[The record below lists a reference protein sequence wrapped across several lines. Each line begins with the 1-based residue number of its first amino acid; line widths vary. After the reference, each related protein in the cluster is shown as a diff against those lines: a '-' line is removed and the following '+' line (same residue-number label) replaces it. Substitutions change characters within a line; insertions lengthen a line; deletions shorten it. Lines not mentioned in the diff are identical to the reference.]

1 MSAQAF
7 SMVITPNW
15 PAPMRVR
22 AASTERK
29 GGASEGPYT
38 SQNLGLHVGD
48 DAEVV
53 ISNRRALME
62 ALGLVTEPL
71 WLEQLHGNVVLDLD
85 TQKANSAFS
94 RNPPAADGVVT
105 SQPGKPCVIMTAD
118 CLPVLF
124 CDTAGTRVG
133 IAHAG
138 WRGLA
143 AGVLSV
149 AVKRMG
155 IDPQALLV
163 WLGPAISQN
172 AYEVGDEVRQ
182 ALIDFDR
189 GAGTCF
195 KPNNVGRWQ
204 ADLYQLARRSLKA
217 DGVHAIYGG
226 GFCTHAESERFFSHR
241 REAPCGRMA
250 TLIWLD
256 S

>member
-1 MSAQAF
+1 
-7 SMVITPNW
+7 
-15 PAPMRVR
+15 MRVR

-71 WLEQLHGNVVLDLD
+71 WLEQLHGNIVLDLD
-85 TQKANSAFS
+85 TQEMNSDFS

-105 SQPGKPCVIMTAD
+105 SQSDKPCVIMTAD

-124 CDTAGTRVG
+124 CDTAGTRIG

-149 AVKRMG
+149 AIKRMG

-195 KPNNVGRWQ
+195 KLNDAGRWQ

-226 GFCTHAESERFFSHR
+226 GFCTHTESERFFSHR

>member
-7 SMVITPNW
+7 SMVITPDW

-71 WLEQLHGNVVLDLD
+71 WLEQLHGNIVLDLD
-85 TQKANSAFS
+85 TQEMNSDFS

-105 SQPGKPCVIMTAD
+105 SQSDKPCVIMTAD

-124 CDTAGTRVG
+124 CDTAGTRIG

-149 AVKRMG
+149 AIKRMG

-195 KPNNVGRWQ
+195 KLNDAGRWQ

-226 GFCTHAESERFFSHR
+226 GFCTHTESERFFSHR

>member
-7 SMVITPNW
+7 SMVITPDW
-15 PAPMRVR
+15 PAPMHVR
-22 AASTERK
+22 AASTERI

-53 ISNRRALME
+53 LSNRRALME

-71 WLEQLHGNVVLDLD
+71 WLEQLHGNIVLDLD
-85 TQKANSAFS
+85 TQETNSDFS
-94 RNPPAADGVVT
+94 CNPPAADGVVT
-105 SQPGKPCVIMTAD
+105 SQPDKPCVIMTAD

-124 CDTAGTRVG
+124 CDTAGTRIG

-149 AVKRMG
+149 AIKRMG

-182 ALIDFDR
+182 ALMAFDQS
-189 GAGTCF
+189 AGTCF
-195 KPNNVGRWQ
+195 KLNNAGRWQ
-204 ADLYQLARRSLKA
+204 ADLYQFARRSLKA

-226 GFCTHAESERFFSHR
+226 DFCTHTESERFFSHR

>member
-1 MSAQAF
+1 MSAQTF
-7 SMVITPNW
+7 SMVITPDW

-22 AASTERK
+22 AASTER
-29 GGASEGPYT
+29 GGGVSDGPYT

-62 ALGLVTEPL
+62 TLGLVTEPL
-71 WLEQLHGNVVLDLD
+71 WLEQLHGNIVLDLD
-85 TQKANSAFS
+85 SKKTNPAFS

-105 SQPGKPCVIMTAD
+105 SQLDKPCVIMTAD
-118 CLPVLF
+118 CLPVIF

-155 IDPQALLV
+155 IDPQTLLV

-189 GAGTCF
+189 GANTCF
-195 KPNNVGRWQ
+195 KPSNAGRWW

-217 DGVHAIYGG
+217 EGVHAIYGG
-226 GFCTHAESERFFSHR
+226 GFCTHTESERFFSHR

>member
-85 TQKANSAFS
+85 TQKTNSAFS

-105 SQPGKPCVIMTAD
+105 SQLGRPCVIMTAD